1 MGSSPS
7 SKLCFGISGRST
19 STGGLR
25 GCYGV
30 W

>member
-1 MGSSPS
+1 MGSPTST
-7 SKLCFGISGRST
+7 LCFGISGRNA